1 MMARIFRIRTP
12 RIAMGLVAGSL
23 LFGGCTSAPRF
34 VRSTL
39 APQPATHRETMP
51 VDVSQYRE
59 TGEASFYG
67 KEFNG
72 RQTSSGERFDMHAL
86 TAAHRTLPFGTRVRV
101 TNLANGKSVI
111 VRVNDRGPHVRARII
126 DLSYGAAH
134 EIGISGTARVTL
146 EALK

>member
-1 MMARIFRIRTP
+1 MARIFRTRAS
-12 RIAMGLVAGSL
+12 RIAIALVAGPL
-23 LFGGCTSAPRF
+23 LFGGCASAPRF
-34 VRSTL
+34 VRSSP
-39 APQPATHRETMP
+39 APQPAAHHETAP

-72 RQTSSGERFDMHAL
+72 RPTASGERFDMHAL

-111 VRVNDRGPHVRARII
+111 VRINDRGPHVRARII
-126 DLSYGAAH
+126 DLSYGAARA
-134 EIGISGTARVTL
+134 IGISGAARVTL